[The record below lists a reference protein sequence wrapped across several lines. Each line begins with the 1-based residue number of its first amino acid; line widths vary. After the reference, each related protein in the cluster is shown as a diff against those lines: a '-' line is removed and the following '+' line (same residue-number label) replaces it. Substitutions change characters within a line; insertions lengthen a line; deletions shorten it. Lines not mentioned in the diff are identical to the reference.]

1 MATSKEY
8 RDFILER
15 LSFLDDILLRPM
27 MGEYLFYYKDLL
39 IGGLYDDRVL
49 IKISPNNQKYHLKK
63 EVPYEGAKK
72 MYLLDEW
79 EDIDVLRQIIED
91 TYFDLFQKRGEDVR
105 E

>member
-27 MGEYLFYYKDLL
+27 MGEYLLYYKDLL

-49 IKISPNNQKYHLKK
+49 IKISPNNHHLKK